1 VNNKS
6 LLSAFLAVILVC
18 GLILV
23 GATRFGTAQSSGS
36 DSWPMFHNDLAHSG
50 YSESA
55 GPLANQTLWKYQAGS
70 GIESS
75 PAVVDGVVYFGVL
88 WNGHNGLVNALDAAT
103 GSKIWQFATD
113 SGVESSPAV
122 VDGVVYIGSYSGQVY
137 ALDAATGSKIWS
149 FNAGGSVFPSPA
161 VADGKVYVG
170 SASGDMYALD
180 AADGLPLW
188 KYRTGGAISS
198 SPAVVDGVVYVGS
211 QDQNMYALRA
221 NDGLVIWNYTTGSF
235 VDTSPAV
242 VGGIVYFGSRDGYV
256 YALDAA
262 TGSKIW
268 SFSPSN
274 GNYECY
280 YYSTPAVANGV
291 VYVGGYDN
299 YVSALNATNGNVL
312 WEFPTGGYIFSSPV
326 VAGGVVYV
334 GSFDGNVY
342 ALNAVTGSKIWSYQ
356 TGDQMRSSA
365 AVANGVVYVGSG
377 DGYLYAFKSNTVNS
391 PLTPSPSPSPSAS
404 PSPTTPKTEGEKTS
418 FYDNFD
424 DGVADGW
431 TPQAGSW
438 RVING
443 EYFIS
448 VGIVENGITTVNGLN
463 LKDCTIETKLRF
475 TDDFGYRAG
484 IVFRYMGKDTYYELE
499 VSNEYDCLGFSK
511 YLPECPDYGT
521 QNYGFGERTPAEIHF
536 ATGELKAGGKVTGS
550 VPLATISKNVEY
562 TLRVTITGNTFV
574 GELIGGGIDQKIVW
588 EDTDN
593 PFTYGTVGLRA
604 RRADAYFDNFRV
616 FNATVAPSPTPTPT
630 PSPAPMLTQ
639 SLQSYSDDFST
650 DSGAWQY
657 LGSAYRNQTNQHL
670 VLTTSSNDQK
680 GVAFFRTPVQGAFTA
695 SFNYKGIGDG
705 FLFFFYKQ
713 EYPSSIDWEESY
725 GDNGVA
731 GGRLGFNTQSIIPGY
746 GIEFDGWANI
756 ASEFADIVGG
766 KPNPSADPSDSHIAL
781 IKDFTGNH
789 LAYVND
795 QRIYDNAWHQVSID
809 VQESSVAVYF
819 DQELVLQWNGVFDRT
834 YGGLGFSGSNGQVE
848 ASWHLIDNFSI
859 TARNVQKPSLSVSCR
874 SSTSYSGFNVQID
887 GYLTLNETG
896 ISGAPILLSYSVT
909 GGKSWEDLTLVYTGS
924 DGSYSATWLPS
935 VTGNYLIKATYEGDT
950 DTLGTS
956 SEIVNFA
963 VTNFAEKNLLFS
975 VSSNSTVTSLAFNS
989 TTSELSF
996 TVSGPSETTGYVKVA
1011 IAKSLVSNA
1020 ENIKVYLD
1028 GNQLN
1033 YEVTSNEDSWLLTF
1047 TYKHSTHQVMI
1058 SLATNAGGVAFLSIE
1073 PWVWIASTIVI
1084 GTLFTVGTAFMHRRR
1099 GFQGT
1104 GLTAQ
1109 NQKG

>member
-55 GPLANQTLWKYQAGS
+55 GPLTNQTLWKYQAGS

-88 WNGHNGLVNALDAAT
+88 WNGHNGLVNALNAAT

-137 ALDAATGSKIWS
+137 ALDAATGSRIWS
-149 FNAGGSVFPSPA
+149 FNTGGSVFPSPA

-170 SASGDMYALD
+170 SAIGDMYALD
-180 AADGLPLW
+180 AANGLPLW
-188 KYRTGGAISS
+188 AYRTGGAISS

-448 VGIVENGITTVNGLN
+448 VGVVENGITTVNGLN

-475 TDDFGYRAG
+475 TDDVGYRAG

-536 ATGELKAGGKVTGS
+536 ATGELKAGGKVTGN
-550 VPLATISKNVEY
+550 VPTATISKNVEY

-574 GELIGGGIDQKIVW
+574 GELIGGGINQKIVW

-604 RRADAYFDNFRV
+604 RRADVHFDYFKVDNGT
-616 FNATVAPSPTPTPT
+616 NLPLPSPTANPTPKSDLIAWWKLNEGDGT
-630 PSPAPMLTQ
+630 VVSDSSGNNYQGTIHGASWISNQGNNFLDFNGISDYVSLPSLDLTNLDSLTVCTWINSDLTNVGFIMYHGYLGEFELGNGDLGEDTQ
-639 SLQSYSDDFST
+639 SLNINST
-650 DSGAWQY
+650 Y
-657 LGSAYRNQTNQHL
+657 
-670 VLTTSSNDQK
+670 
-680 GVAFFRTPVQGAFTA
+680 A
-695 SFNYKGIGDG
+695 SFSVKLLDANWYGV
-705 FLFFFYKQ
+705 Q
-713 EYPSSIDWEESY
+713 SSSPM
-725 GDNGVA
+725 
-731 GGRLGFNTQSIIPGY
+731 QP
-746 GIEFDGWANI
+746 NI
-756 ASEFADIVGG
+756 
-766 KPNPSADPSDSHIAL
+766 
-781 IKDFTGNH
+781 
-789 LAYVND
+789 
-795 QRIYDNAWHQVSID
+795 WHQVVGVWVKGASLKIYVD
-809 VQESSVAVYF
+809 GTFAGENNKIAPLRLYNPGSSFPSSLGIYSQ
-819 DQELVLQWNGVFDRT
+819 DQWNQQDFFKGQISNVMVYNKALT
-834 YGGLGFSGSNGQVE
+834 TQEINGLYADPTSVPTL
-848 ASWHLIDNFSI
+848 A
-859 TARNVQKPSLSVSCR
+859 KPTLDISCK
-874 SSTSYSGFNVQID
+874 SSTSYSAFNVEIK
-887 GYLTLNETG
+887 GSLTLNETA
-896 ISGAPILLSYSVT
+896 ISNAPILLSYSVN
-909 GGKSWEDLTLVYTGS
+909 GGKSWQDLTLVYTGS

-935 VTGNYLIKATYEGDT
+935 VTGNYLIKATYEGDA

-975 VSSNSTVTSLAFNS
+975 ASSNSTVTSLAFNS

-1011 IAKSLVSNA
+1011 IAKSLVSNP

-1047 TYKHSTHQVMI
+1047 TYKHSTHQVRI
-1058 SLATNAGGVAFLSIE
+1058 SLATNAGGAAFLSLE

-1099 GFQGT
+1099 VFQGT